1 MFEIKAKQ
9 NLQQLFGGGGQ
20 GQVGH
25 LGGLGGQAPVQNQ
38 FQNPLNLLST
48 PQIQQQIKA
57 EADEMKRYFT
67 NNPYELNNILESNP
81 MLGSAILSDDNTEL
95 IEILTKKKQE
105 EMSKRQQDFQN
116 NMKLNSD
123 GFNVEY
129 QKQIEKKINE
139 ERLDKEM

>member
-1 MFEIKAKQ
+1 
-9 NLQQLFGGGGQ
+9 
-20 GQVGH
+20 
-25 LGGLGGQAPVQNQ
+25 
-38 FQNPLNLLST
+38 
-48 PQIQQQIKA
+48 
-57 EADEMKRYFT
+57 MKRYFT

-139 ERLDKEM
+139 ERLDKEMQNF